1 MDRRISVLDLKIKIS
16 DLFQLSLSELVFRRG
31 GSHGTEL
38 LEDDLTL
45 KQAQFY
51 NMICLYLEKGI
62 PSQVGQKRLKFFF
75 ADYSGVTNMGGETI

>member
-1 MDRRISVLDLKIKIS
+1 MSSALTAQQTLDAQNKAYSGFLIVDRRISVLDLKIKIS

-51 NMICLYLEKGI
+51 NMICLYLE
-62 PSQVGQKRLKFFF
+62 
-75 ADYSGVTNMGGETI
+75 